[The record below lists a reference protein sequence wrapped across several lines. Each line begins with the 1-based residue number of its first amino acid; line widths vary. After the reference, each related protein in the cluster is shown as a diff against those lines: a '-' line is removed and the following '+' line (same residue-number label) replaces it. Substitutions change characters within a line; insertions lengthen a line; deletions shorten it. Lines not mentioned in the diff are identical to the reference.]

1 MTDTIRELINCV
13 LDYVEKMPGASFEI
27 ARYSKVVSRSV
38 DCQYYFRYRVYDR
51 LENHFVGRYGN
62 EVWSSCADLTEDNLR
77 YLLSQ
82 LEGKNDSI

>member
-1 MTDTIRELINCV
+1 MNDTIRELVLRV
-13 LDYVEKMPGASFEI
+13 LDYVERTPGACFEI
-27 ARYSKVVSRSV
+27 GRYLRGITGSA
-38 DCQYYFRYRVYDR
+38 DCQCYFRFRVFDR

>member
-1 MTDTIRELINCV
+1 MTDTIRELINRV
-13 LDYVEKMPGASFEI
+13 FDYVEKTPGASFEI

-62 EVWSSCADLTEDNLR
+62 ELWSSCADLTEDNLR

>member
-1 MTDTIRELINCV
+1 MTDTIRELILRI
-13 LDYVEKMPGASFEI
+13 LDYVEETPGASFEI

-62 EVWSSCADLTEDNLR
+62 ELWSSCADLIEDNLR
-77 YLLSQ
+77 YLLEQ
-82 LEGKNDSI
+82 LEGTK

>member
-1 MTDTIRELINCV
+1 MTDTIRELILYI
-13 LDYVEKMPGASFEI
+13 LDYVEKTPGVSFEI
-27 ARYSKVVSRSV
+27 ARYSKVASRSV

-62 EVWSSCADLTEDNLR
+62 ELWSSCADLTEDNLR